1 MDVQTIDKEYDQLK
15 QEADQAGQQIQTL
28 AQKLQT
34 AADGGDANAREW
46 LLDLKSVTLQVQQE
60 QLQMQTLLQALHDFI
75 VNNVDQQPAS
85 QQAPQYQQPSQAPQ
99 AQQRNLQS
107 QRGGGGGM
115 GLLGNFM
122 GGGFG
127 SAMKTGVGFGIGD
140 MLIGSIFRGL

>member
-15 QEADQAGQQIQTL
+15 QETDQAGQEIQTL
-28 AQKLQT
+28 AQKLQ
-34 AADGGDANAREW
+34 AAVGGGDANAREW
-46 LLDLKSVTLQVQQE
+46 LLDLKSVALQVQQE

-75 VNNVDQQPAS
+75 VNNVDQQPV
-85 QQAPQYQQPSQAPQ
+85 QQAPQNQQQ
-99 AQQRNLQS
+99 NLQS

-127 SAMKTGVGFGIGD
+127 QAMKTGVGFGIGD

>member
-99 AQQRNLQS
+99 RNLQS
-107 QRGGGGGM
+107 QRGGGGM